1 MSGNFP
7 PARGNRYFFPPN
19 VQQGGGEREEE
30 AKERALPLSKSFVL
44 ERNIVEIGVFINRDD
59 DT

>member
-1 MSGNFP
+1 M
-7 PARGNRYFFPPN
+7 
-19 VQQGGGEREEE
+19 E
-30 AKERALPLSKSFVL
+30 AKERALPPSKSFVV